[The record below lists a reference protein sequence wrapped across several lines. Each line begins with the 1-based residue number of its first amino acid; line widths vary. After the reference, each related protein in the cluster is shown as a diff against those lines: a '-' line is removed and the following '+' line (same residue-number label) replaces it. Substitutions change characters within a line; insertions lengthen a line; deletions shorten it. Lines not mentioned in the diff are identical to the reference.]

1 MTNNKDTPQKQEREK
16 NLAAERKKMLTLA
29 PEKALKALA
38 ENPYPVTLI
47 QSMAEEDFYFLVHH
61 IGPDDALPVMAVA
74 SNQQWEYLLDMEV
87 WEMDHI
93 HSHHMTQWLSRLR
106 KADPDRFTH
115 WIANEKQEEMTLYLF
130 RNIELHI
137 REYDQDPGEID
148 KDFFTEDQTYYL
160 RMRPYPKEQKK
171 KEEERD
177 LFIKDLLNRIS
188 VYDHTL
194 YRNFLLASDAMI
206 PAETEEEMYRLRTV
220 RLAEKGMLPFDEAIG
235 VYQPLKIT
243 DLHQRSLKT
252 EVFEGR
258 IVESY
263 PLPIRMDKPAEDADL
278 FTQTLA
284 QIHDEPAL
292 HKLQA
297 EFAGLCNQVI
307 AADQIRIREKKA
319 LSKVV
324 EKVGGYI
331 SIGLEKAA
339 MESEDKTPYANAN
352 LVQNHLLSD
361 IFRVGYGC
369 ALALKWR
376 AEKWHRASWAHHQ
389 GLPIS
394 FWGERFLGP
403 LGGLLIKKPLF
414 HDNYATGVLYREFAS
429 LEDIDKTEV
438 LINRLI
444 AFDDLLSMMNI
455 EVGPPSGQDLLTYEN
470 LLLTLWAG
478 HYLNLDG
485 NAKSPQPMTMAQF
498 RRLFS
503 ELWQPGAP
511 PLKVSD
517 TIREIFLGWLADS
530 SGLSTEEISH
540 RMAQALEQLFVKIE
554 TELGNVQQKDLDKRF
569 ITLFIIAGQD

>member
-1 MTNNKDTPQKQEREK
+1 MTKNNLSPQKQERERA
-16 NLAAERKKMLTLA
+16 LAQDRKSILSLPA
-29 PEKALKALA
+29 EKALEALA
-38 ENPYPVTLI
+38 DHPFPVTLV

-61 IGPDDALPVMAVA
+61 IGPEDALPVLAVA
-74 SNQQWEYLLDMEV
+74 SNHQWEYLLDLEV
-87 WEMDHI
+87 WEKDNI
-93 HSHHMTQWLSRLR
+93 DSHHMTQWLSRLR
-106 KADPDRFTH
+106 KADADRFTH
-115 WIANEKQEEMTLYLF
+115 WIANEKQEEMTLYMF

-148 KDFFTEDQTYYL
+148 EDFFTEDQTYYI
-160 RMRPYPKEQKK
+160 RMRPYPKEQEK

-194 YRNFLLASDAMI
+194 YRNFLLASTAII
-206 PAETEEEMYRLRTV
+206 PAETEEEMYRLRNV
-220 RLAEKGMLPFDEAIG
+220 RLAEKGMLPVDEAIG
-235 VYQPLKIT
+235 VYQPLKPT
-243 DLHQRSLKT
+243 DLPQRSLKT
-252 EVFEGR
+252 ETFEGR
-258 IVESY
+258 MVETY
-263 PLPIRMDKPAEDADL
+263 PLPIHTDKPAEDADL

-284 QIHDEPAL
+284 QIHDEPTL

-324 EKVGGYI
+324 GKVGGYI

-339 MESEDKTPYANAN
+339 MESEDKAPYANAN
-352 LVQNHLLSD
+352 MVLNHLLSD

-369 ALALKWR
+369 ALTLKWR
-376 AEKWHRASWAHHQ
+376 AEKWHRASWANDQ

-394 FWGERFLGP
+394 FWGENFLGP

-414 HDNYATGVLYREFAS
+414 HDNYATGVLYREFTS
-429 LEDIDKTEV
+429 LEDIDKTED
-438 LINRLI
+438 LINRII
-444 AFDDLLSMMNI
+444 AFDDLLSSMNI

-470 LLLTLWAG
+470 LLLTLWANY
-478 HYLNLDG
+478 YLNLGG
-485 NAKSPQPMTMAQF
+485 NVKSPQPMTMAQF
-498 RRLFS
+498 RQLFR

-517 TIREIFLGWLADS
+517 AIREIFLGWLADS
-530 SGLSTEEISH
+530 SGLSAEDISH
-540 RMAQALEQLFVKIE
+540 RMAPALEQLFVKIE
-554 TELGNVQQKDLDKRF
+554 KELGNVKKKDLDKRF
-569 ITLFIIAGQD
+569 ITLFLITGQD